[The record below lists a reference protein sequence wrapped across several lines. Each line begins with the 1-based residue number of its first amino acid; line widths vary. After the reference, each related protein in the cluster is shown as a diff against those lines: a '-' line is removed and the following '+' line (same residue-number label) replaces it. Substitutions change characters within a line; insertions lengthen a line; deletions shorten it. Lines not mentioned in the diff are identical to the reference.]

1 MRTLICDGTGATPG
15 RNSDVVMRFAQH
27 LEKKHGI
34 KYEIV
39 EYPAKYIIGGMSYRA
54 SVDAGKKALRAA
66 IDKYAGETLILVG
79 FSQGC
84 TVVGDVL
91 REDSPKNCIG
101 ALIADPHRPENSPA
115 ATFDAAGN
123 PTWANVPGSGIGG
136 EKYIKKNKAF
146 YAANEKDM
154 ITAASRDSLWRTFAD
169 VTEWLGP
176 NLDRTFTDLSAKL
189 AKQLFQNWGAFRLV
203 TLLPRIATA
212 EKELYGYSKGGE
224 HNAAYVR
231 GEYGLVERL
240 ADAISWYIRQE
251 GLIEA

>member
-1 MRTLICDGTGATPG
+1 MRTLILDGTGATPG

-34 KYEIV
+34 KYEVV
-39 EYPAKYIIGGMSYRA
+39 EYPAKYILGGMSYRA

-123 PTWANVPGSGIGG
+123 PTWDNVPNSGIGG

-146 YAANEKDM
+146 YAANAADM
-154 ITAASRDSLWRTFAD
+154 ITAAPRDSLWRTFAD

-176 NLDRTFTDLSAKL
+176 NLNRTFTDLSIKL
-189 AKQLFQNWGAFRLV
+189 NRQLFQNWGFFSFF
-203 TLLPRIATA
+203 TLLPRIAAA

-224 HNAAYVR
+224 HNVAYVR
-231 GEYGLVERL
+231 GEYSLVERL

>member
-1 MRTLICDGTGATPG
+1 
-15 RNSDVVMRFAQH
+15 
-27 LEKKHGI
+27 
-34 KYEIV
+34 
-39 EYPAKYIIGGMSYRA
+39 MSYRA

-66 IDKYAGETLILVG
+66 IDKYADETLILVG

-123 PTWANVPGSGIGG
+123 PTWANVPNSGIGG

-146 YAANEKDM
+146 YAANAADM
-154 ITAASRDSLWRTFAD
+154 ITAAPRDSLWRTFAD

-176 NLDRTFTDLSAKL
+176 NLNRTFTDLSIKL
-189 AKQLFQNWGAFRLV
+189 NRQLFQNWGFFNFF
-203 TLLPRIATA
+203 TLLPRIAAA

-231 GEYGLVERL
+231 GEYSLVNRL
-240 ADAISWYIRQE
+240 ADAVSWYIRQE

>member
-1 MRTLICDGTGATPG
+1 MRTLILDGTGSTPG
-15 RNSDVVMRFAQH
+15 RNSDVVTRFAQH

-34 KYEIV
+34 KYEFI
-39 EYPAKYIIGGMSYRA
+39 EYPAKYILGGMSYRA

-66 IDKYAGETLILVG
+66 ISKYAGETLILVG

-115 ATFDAAGN
+115 ATFGAGGN

-146 YAANEKDM
+146 YAANAADM
-154 ITAASRDSLWRTFAD
+154 ITAAPRDSLWRTFAD

-176 NLDRTFTDLSAKL
+176 NLNRTFTDLSVKL
-189 AKQLFQNWGAFRLV
+189 NKQLFQNWGFFNFF
-203 TLLPRIATA
+203 TLLPRIAAA
-212 EKELYGYSKGGE
+212 EKELHGYSRGGE
-224 HNAAYVR
+224 HTAAYVR
-231 GEYGLVERL
+231 GEYSLVERL
-240 ADAISWYIRQE
+240 ASAVSWYIRQE
-251 GLIEA
+251 GLV

>member
-1 MRTLICDGTGATPG
+1 MRTLILDGTGAAPG
-15 RNSDVVMRFAQH
+15 RNSDVVTRFARH

-34 KYEIV
+34 EYEFV
-39 EYPAKYIIGGMSYRA
+39 EYPAKYILGGMSYRA

-66 IDKYAGETLILVG
+66 IAKYAGETLILVG

-91 REDSPKNCIG
+91 REDKPRNCIG

-115 ATFDAAGN
+115 ATFGSDGT
-123 PTWANVPGSGIGG
+123 PIWASVPNSGIGG
-136 EKYIKKNKAF
+136 EKYINDNKVF
-146 YAANEKDM
+146 YAANANDM

-176 NLDRTFTDLSAKL
+176 NLERTFTDLSVKL
-189 AKQLFQNWGAFRLV
+189 TKQLFQNWGAFRFV
-203 TLLPRIATA
+203 TFLPRIAVA

-231 GEYGLVERL
+231 GEYSLVNRL
-240 ADAISWYIRQE
+240 ADGISWYIRQE
-251 GLIEA
+251 GLI